1 MRYFLLIFS
10 IFLFQLVL
18 AQSSHRLKIVSH
30 KKHTAEEKKFVEF
43 CLSNK
48 YGDDLLPDYAGL
60 DTVKH
65 ISALIRAKPAIH
77 FDGDCNGIYYYLL
90 RSEYWPTPTLS
101 GTNGAFYEYEYL
113 VLLNE
118 KAIPFKANDPANS
131 AKFAG
136 IRKDLIKYI
145 GVQKTDSIKQH
156 LIRGYAQL

>member
-1 MRYFLLIFS
+1 MRYFLLAFS
-10 IFLFQLVL
+10 VFLFQSGF

-30 KKHTAEEKKFVEF
+30 KNHSAEAKKFVEQ
-43 CLSNK
+43 CLGNR
-48 YGDDLLPDYAGL
+48 YGDDLLPEYPEL

-65 ISALIRAKPAIH
+65 IQALIRVEPAIK
-77 FDGDCNGIYYYLL
+77 FSDGCNGIYYYLL
-90 RSEYWPTPTLS
+90 RSGYWRTPTFS
-101 GTNGAFYEYEYL
+101 GSNGAFYEYEYL

-131 AKFAG
+131 EKFAR

-156 LIRGYAQL
+156 LIRGYAQR